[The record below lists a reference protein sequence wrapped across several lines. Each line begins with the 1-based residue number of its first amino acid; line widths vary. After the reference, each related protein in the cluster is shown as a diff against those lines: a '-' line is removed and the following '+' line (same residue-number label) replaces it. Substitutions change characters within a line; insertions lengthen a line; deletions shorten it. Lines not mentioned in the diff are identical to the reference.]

1 VKTTLRAIFLTAAG
15 RLSKTK
21 VTVIVAALTNLLQVF
36 GVLDLTTE
44 QLEAVN
50 TALIALAA
58 IFLRDGIDNAP

>member
-1 VKTTLRAIFLTAAG
+1 MKSTIRALLLTAAG

-21 VTVIVAALTNLLQVF
+21 LTVLVAALANLLQVF
-36 GVLDLTTE
+36 GVLELTPG

-50 TALIALAA
+50 TALVALAA